1 MSVTVLNND
10 AREENA
16 MKLKVSVLIMAIIL
30 STPLLSLACSS
41 MGPNTHA
48 GIIQGVDAK
57 GGTVTLIDSETGK
70 ALTFS
75 ASEVQLSTLQPN
87 ERIVIKFRIE
97 GEKMVAKE
105 IKT

>member
-1 MSVTVLNND
+1 M
-10 AREENA
+10 EENV
-16 MKLKVSVLIMAIIL
+16 MKLKVSVLALVFVL

-41 MGPNTHA
+41 MGPNTHV

-57 GGTVTLIDSETGK
+57 GRTVTLIDSETGK

-75 ASEVQLSTLQPN
+75 ASEAQLSSLRPN
-87 ERIVIKFRIE
+87 ERILIKFRVE